1 MREKLSRLWDFQAE
15 ERRFQSREVAGT
27 LFSCYQ
33 DKGLDSGSYF
43 WPWKEALAVIFF
55 ANLLKG
61 TKESRWRL
69 PGKKCFFPKDVLLS
83 FLSCC

>member
-1 MREKLSRLWDFQAE
+1 ME
-15 ERRFQSREVAGT
+15 ERCFLSREVAGT
-27 LFSCYQ
+27 LFSYQ

-43 WPWKEALAVIFF
+43 CPWKEALAVIFF

-69 PGKKCFFPKDVLLS
+69 PGKRCFFS
-83 FLSCC
+83 